1 MSIVRTLALAIIS
14 CLAPGATLPRAMRV
28 EDPGAI
34 YHVKDRGDRRKLSGQ
49 LRKSGTF
56 IVPASKQNR
65 LKPHRGGMVRSGE
78 GHAAP
83 TELERIIGGTVT
95 PFIPKPGLL
104 PASSATGCGV
114 ADWPFRACSGPL
126 CRLSCWHEYGDGN

>member
-1 MSIVRTLALAIIS
+1 M
-14 CLAPGATLPRAMRV
+14 
-28 EDPGAI
+28 
-34 YHVKDRGDRRKLSGQ
+34 
-49 LRKSGTF
+49 F

-95 PFIPKPGLL
+95 IHLRALHGRRSNARLRECDNRLKTVRQAGSEVGVCRQ
-104 PASSATGCGV
+104 PAKQAPRESSAHVFCS
-114 ADWPFRACSGPL
+114 FCMRARAESL
-126 CRLSCWHEYGDGN
+126 K